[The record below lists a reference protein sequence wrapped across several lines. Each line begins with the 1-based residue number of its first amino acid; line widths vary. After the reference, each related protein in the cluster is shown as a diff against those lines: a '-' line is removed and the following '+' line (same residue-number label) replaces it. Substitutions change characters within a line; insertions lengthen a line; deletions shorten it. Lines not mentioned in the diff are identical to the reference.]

1 MDLAKPVEEFIA
13 MLGLELEVCEHEL
26 DPQSVNAIKGAA
38 KVFGTDAISKDAVK
52 ARATGLSDD
61 MAARIALVFEKYR

>member
-1 MDLAKPVEEFIA
+1 
-13 MLGLELEVCEHEL
+13 MLGWELEVCEHEL

-38 KVFGTDAISKDAVK
+38 KVFSTDAISKDAVK